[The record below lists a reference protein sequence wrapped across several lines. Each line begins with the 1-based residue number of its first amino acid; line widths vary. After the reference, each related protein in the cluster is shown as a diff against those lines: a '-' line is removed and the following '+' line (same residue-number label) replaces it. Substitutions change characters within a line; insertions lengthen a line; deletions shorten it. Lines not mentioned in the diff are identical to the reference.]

1 MVQEGILELDIDILQ
16 PNPLQP
22 RGLITA
28 ESLVEMVDS
37 IKEHGVLE
45 PIVVAKTPA
54 GYQIIAGER
63 RWRAA
68 KIAGLT
74 KIPVVIRETSPQGM
88 LEMAIVENA
97 QRVDLNPL
105 ERAQAFRRLLD
116 EFGLTTGE
124 IAQRVGKS
132 PSYVSNTLRLLTLP
146 DVLKDGL
153 LSGAT
158 TEGHVRALAAL
169 EDPLLILE
177 AYKIVL
183 KENLSVRGA
192 EEITRRI
199 KAREGLDA
207 AATAGTDP
215 HGRRRPI
222 VSAALDELQKEL
234 LSSLES
240 RVERL
245 GIRPKVRLRQSRVET
260 RIEIILRGEQEATSE
275 YLSMFKNMMT
285 GESQSAHS
293 LSV

>member
-1 MVQEGILELDIDILQ
+1 MAEEGILELEIDLLQ

-22 RGLITA
+22 RGLITS
-28 ESLVEMVDS
+28 ESLIELVDS
-37 IKEHGVLE
+37 IRAHGVLE
-45 PIVVAKTPA
+45 PVVVAKTPA

-68 KIAGLT
+68 KIAGVGRV
-74 KIPVVIRETSPQGM
+74 PVVIRETSPQGM

-97 QRVDLNPL
+97 QRMDLSPL

-132 PSYVSNTLRLLTLP
+132 PSYVSNSLRLLTLP

-158 TEGHVRALAAL
+158 TEGHVRALATL

-192 EEITRRI
+192 EEIARRI
-199 KAREGLDA
+199 KAREGFDA
-207 AATAGTDP
+207 PIHAGEDP
-215 HGRRRPI
+215 HARRKPI
-222 VSAALDELQKEL
+222 VSQALDDLQKQL
-234 LSSLES
+234 NES
-240 RVERL
+240 IERRVQAL
-245 GIRPKVRLRQSRVET
+245 GIKPKIKLRQSRVET
-260 RIEIILRGEQEATSE
+260 RIEIILRGEQDATSQ
-275 YLSMFKNMMT
+275 YLSEFRDMLLT
-285 GESQSAHS
+285 
-293 LSV
+293 

>member
-1 MVQEGILELDIDILQ
+1 MADEGTILLDIDILQ

-22 RGLITA
+22 RGLITS
-28 ESLVEMVDS
+28 ESLVELVDS
-37 IKEHGVLE
+37 LRAHGILE
-45 PIVVAKTPA
+45 PLVIAKTPA

-68 KIAGLT
+68 RIAGLT
-74 KIPVVIRETSPQGM
+74 KVPVVIRETSPQGM

-105 ERAQAFRRLLD
+105 ERSQAFKRLID

-158 TEGHVRALAAL
+158 TEGHARALAML

-177 AYKIVL
+177 GYKIVL

-192 EEITRRI
+192 EEIARRI
-199 KAREGLDA
+199 KAREGFDVQVAQDGPRARTKPIISVALDDLQHDL
-207 AATAGTDP
+207 TESVK
-215 HGRRRPI
+215 RQ
-222 VSAALDELQKEL
+222 VAAL
-234 LSSLES
+234 
-240 RVERL
+240 
-245 GIRPKVRLRQSRVET
+245 GITPKIKLKQSRVET
-260 RIEIILRGEQEATSE
+260 RIEITLRGEQDATSQ
-275 YLSMFKNMMT
+275 YLDQFKNMML
-285 GESQSAHS
+285 GVA
-293 LSV
+293 